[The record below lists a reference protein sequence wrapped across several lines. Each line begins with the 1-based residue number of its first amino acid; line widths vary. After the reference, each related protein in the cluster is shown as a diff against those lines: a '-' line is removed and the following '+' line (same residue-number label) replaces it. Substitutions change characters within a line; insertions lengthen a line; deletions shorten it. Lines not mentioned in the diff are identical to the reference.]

1 MPVKFRM
8 DEADHYGGQG
18 AGSFFRLKNDKDTAR
33 VRFMYNGIDDIYG
46 YAVHRVEVEGK
57 QRYVACLR
65 EYTQPIDD
73 CPFCAAKIPVQARLF
88 LFLYDVDTD
97 EVKIWERGR
106 TFFSKMASLASRY
119 NPLVSTIFEIERNGK
134 PGDTSTT
141 YEIYHVETDETTIE
155 DLPEIPDI
163 IGTIILK
170 KEFEEMNFYLDN
182 GYFYFPDEEV
192 VAQPQRGGTQRSAS
206 DNQRYPVGRRTSAN
220 ASANAPTRGRRTPAT
235 PQDVF

>member
-18 AGSFFRLKNDKDTAR
+18 AGSFFHLKNDKDTAR
-33 VRFMYNGIDDIYG
+33 VRFMYNGIEDVYG
-46 YAVHRVEVEGK
+46 YAVHRVELEGR

-88 LFLYDVDTD
+88 LFLYDVDAD
-97 EVKIWERGR
+97 EVKVWERGR

-119 NPLVSTIFEIERNGK
+119 TPLVSTVFEIERNGK
-134 PGDTSTT
+134 VGDINTT
-141 YEIYHVETDETTIE
+141 YETFHISTDKTRIE

-163 IGTIILK
+163 IGTMILK
-170 KEFEEMNFYLDN
+170 KEFEDMSFYLDN
-182 GYFYFPDEEV
+182 GYFPDEGV
-192 VAQPQRGGTQRSAS
+192 VAQPQRGGAQRSAS
-206 DNQRYPVGRRTSAN
+206 DNQPYPVGRRTP
-220 ASANAPTRGRRTPAT
+220 ANAPANAPARGRRTPAT

>member
-1 MPVKFRM
+1 MPVRFRM
-8 DEADHYGGQG
+8 DEADRYGGQG
-18 AGSFFRLKNDKDTAR
+18 AGSFFQLKNDKDTAH

-73 CPFCAAKIPVQARLF
+73 CPFCAAKIPVRARLF
-88 LFLYDVDTD
+88 LFLYDVEAD
-97 EVKIWERGR
+97 EVKVWERGR

-119 NPLVSTIFEIERNGK
+119 TPLVSTVFEIERNGK

-141 YEIYHVETDETTIE
+141 YETFHITTDKTRIE

-170 KEFEEMNFYLDN
+170 KEFEDMNFYLDN
-182 GYFYFPDEEV
+182 GYFLDANTP
-192 VAQPQRGGTQRSAS
+192 APPPPPQRGS
-206 DNQRYPVGRRTSAN
+206 NP
-220 ASANAPTRGRRTPAT
+220 PTGRRTPANAPAGRRRT
-235 PQDVF
+235 PTAPQDVF

>member
-8 DEADHYGGQG
+8 DEADYYGGQG

-33 VRFMYNGIDDIYG
+33 VRFMYNGIEDIYG

-65 EYTQPIDD
+65 EYNQPIDD

-97 EVKIWERGR
+97 EVKVWERGK

-119 NPLVSTIFEIERNGK
+119 NPLVSTVFEIERNGK
-134 PGDTSTT
+134 AGDTNTT
-141 YEIYHVETDETTIE
+141 YEIYHIETDETIIE

-163 IGTIILK
+163 VGTMILK
-170 KEFEEMNFYLDN
+170 KEFEDMVFYLDN
-182 GYFYFPDEEV
+182 GYFLDGEV
-192 VAQPQRGGTQRSAS
+192 VAPPPPPPLPQRGSNPNARPT
-206 DNQRYPVGRRTSAN
+206 GRRTP
-220 ASANAPTRGRRTPAT
+220 ANAPTRGRRTPTT

>member
-8 DEADHYGGQG
+8 NEAEHYGGQG
-18 AGSFFRLKNDKDTAR
+18 AGSFFRLKNDRDTAR
-33 VRFMYNGIDDIYG
+33 VRFMYNGLDDIYG

-65 EYTQPIDD
+65 DYTQPIDD

-88 LFLYDVDTD
+88 LFLYDVDAD

-119 NPLVSTIFEIERNGK
+119 NPLVSTVFEIERNGK
-134 PGDTSTT
+134 AGDTNTT
-141 YEIYHVETDETTIE
+141 YEIYHIETDETTIE

-163 IGTIILK
+163 TGTMILTK
-170 KEFEEMNFYLDN
+170 TFEDMNFYLDN
-182 GYFYFPDEEV
+182 GYFPDVEV
-192 VAQPQRGGTQRSAS
+192 VAQPQRGGVQRSAS
-206 DNQRYPVGRRTSAN
+206 DNQPYPVGRRTSAN
-220 ASANAPTRGRRTPAT
+220 TSANAPARRRTPAT

>member
-33 VRFMYNGIDDIYG
+33 VRFMYNGIEDIYG

-73 CPFCAAKIPVQARLF
+73 CPFCAAKIPLQARLF
-88 LFLYDVDTD
+88 LFLYDVDAD
-97 EVKIWERGR
+97 EVKVWERGR
-106 TFFSKMASLASRY
+106 TFFSKIASLASRY
-119 NPLVSTIFEIERNGK
+119 TPLVSTVFEIERNGK
-134 PGDTSTT
+134 AGDTNTT
-141 YEIYHVETDETTIE
+141 YETFHISTDKTRIE

-163 IGTIILK
+163 IGTMILK
-170 KEFEEMNFYLDN
+170 KEFEDMNFYLDN
-182 GYFYFPDEEV
+182 GYFPDGEV
-192 VAQPQRGGTQRSAS
+192 VATPQRGSNSTAQ
-206 DNQRYPVGRRTSAN
+206 PM
-220 ASANAPTRGRRTPAT
+220 GRRTPANAPTGRRRTPTT